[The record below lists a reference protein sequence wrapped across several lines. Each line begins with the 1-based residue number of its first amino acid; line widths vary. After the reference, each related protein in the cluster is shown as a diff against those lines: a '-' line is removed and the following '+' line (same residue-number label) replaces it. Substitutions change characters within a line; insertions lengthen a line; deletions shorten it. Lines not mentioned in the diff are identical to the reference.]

1 VNGPAGLDTRRV
13 ATYLARARFG
23 LGLAFCAAPSLV
35 GRGWVGSHAESRG
48 ARTFARIAG
57 VRDAALGA
65 GAAISIAQGRG
76 GGDWVSM
83 LAVCDA
89 GDALFSL
96 LTPGLPARARVVGI
110 CAAASGAAHLLLAR
124 ELAATEA
131 E

>member
-1 VNGPAGLDTRRV
+1 VNGPGGLDARRA

-23 LGLAFCAAPSLV
+23 LGLAFCVAPGLT
-35 GRGWVGSHAESRG
+35 GRGWLGGEAGTRG

-65 GAAISIAQGRG
+65 GASIAIGQRRG

-96 LTPGLPARARVVGI
+96 LTPGLPLRARAVGAG
-110 CAAASGAAHLLLAR
+110 AAASAFVHILLAK
-124 ELAATEA
+124 ELAAAEA